1 MVHLELTPTHAEVL
15 RMVLEDYL
23 SELRMEIAGTDSQVY
38 REKLKSRKAVLR
50 AIVGQISERS
60 AGPAAPYR

>member
-1 MVHLELTPTHAEVL
+1 MIHLELTPTHAEVL

-23 SELRMEIAGTDSQVY
+23 SELRMEIAGTDSQAY

-50 AIVGQISERS
+50 AVMSQIS
-60 AGPAAPYR
+60 AVKHA

>member
-23 SELRMEIAGTDSQVY
+23 SELRMEIAGTDLQAY

-50 AIVGQISERS
+50 GIVGQISERS
-60 AGPAAPYR
+60 AGHAAPHR